1 MAKLTEYE
9 QIKEDLNMAP
19 GLGATMYNG
28 RDSWPYYVTE
38 VLPNRVIGLY
48 SPGSHFKESWVD
60 GHEVVDKFDPKH
72 ETELCIKRA
81 YGKWW
86 KVTKDG
92 KKRIRQF
99 TNRYHT
105 LTFGHATSYS
115 SLSF

>member
-72 ETELCIKRA
+72 ETELYIKRA

-115 SLSF
+115 SPLF